1 MSCSGGKSSSACGT
15 ISQASHPLGSTD
27 SDDQHPVEDG
37 CGALPDTSSA
47 INVAVERAQALSRM
61 LVNGK
66 AGASVD
72 DFLRD
77 RSADGEGTP
86 VTVG

>member
-1 MSCSGGKSSSACGT
+1 MVGSLRQPAGRYRKPLTRSAQQT
-15 ISQASHPLGSTD
+15 ATLQRR
-27 SDDQHPVEDG
+27 VEDD
-37 CGALPDTSSA
+37 CGALPDASPA